1 MKLYNKPEEASV
13 SFVSRVGWFVASM
26 RAHEWGVGREI
37 GGGGGERMKDE
48 G

>member
-26 RAHEWGVGREI
+26 RAHERGVGREN
-37 GGGGGERMKDE
+37 GGGGGVK